1 MFITVC
7 KQSKQSLSH
16 GSMKN
21 FLGDD
26 NSLCIWLF
34 VVSMSL
40 SLSPVVETIETNR
53 IAGRFRFERGAQI
66 VVVVMGVCV
75 IVIPIPTQPAA
86 LRWDYG
92 FDSGIYPNPYPY
104 PPVCGWLVV
113 G

>member
-1 MFITVC
+1 MFITMY
-7 KQSKQSLSH
+7 KQSKQSLSR
-16 GSMKN
+16 GGLKN
-21 FLGDD
+21 FLCND

-75 IVIPIPTQPAA
+75 IVIPIPTQLVA
-86 LRWDYG
+86 LRWDI
-92 FDSGIYPNPYPY
+92 SQS
-104 PPVCGWLVV
+104 LSLSVV
-113 G
+113 V